1 MTSIHKEPKSL
12 EEAEKLDKELDS
24 LVDKYFENN
33 PVYDLNAQEII
44 EEDEEVVHY
53 NQETGNVIQ
62 AVETK
67 AVETKMDFPEETL
80 SIPNSNI
87 IEESLLKQIINK
99 RINGIKEFGSGFYK
113 LINTYKDSLHGTEL
127 SNIKNHFE
135 KEAREELSTLR
146 LLLTKDNY
154 LYNDIISDELRD
166 SLERDLIE
174 ASTGIYQQYESLQS
188 TQLKELDKA
197 YSTID
202 ELLNRVLDLELKLE
216 EKDVQ

>member
-12 EEAEKLDKELDS
+12 EEAEKLDKELDN

-33 PVYDLNAQEII
+33 PSYDLNAEEIT
-44 EEDEEVVHY
+44 EEDEEVVHF
-53 NQETGNVIQ
+53 NQETGNIIQ

-67 AVETKMDFPEETL
+67 MEFPAETP
-80 SIPNSNI
+80 SIPSSNI

-99 RINGIKEFGSGFYK
+99 RINGIKEFGSSFYK
-113 LINTYKDSLHGTEL
+113 LVDTYKDSLHGTEL

-154 LYNDIISDELRD
+154 LYNDIISSQLRD
-166 SLERDLIE
+166 ALERDLIE
-174 ASTGIYQQYESLQS
+174 ASTGIYQQYELSQS
-188 TQLKELDKA
+188 IQLKELDKA

-216 EKDVQ
+216 EKDV

>member
-12 EEAEKLDKELDS
+12 EEAEKLDKELDN

-33 PVYDLNAQEII
+33 PSYDLNAEEIT
-44 EEDEEVVHY
+44 EEDEEVVHF
-53 NQETGNVIQ
+53 NQETGNIIQ

-67 AVETKMDFPEETL
+67 MEFPAETP
-80 SIPNSNI
+80 SIPSSNI

-99 RINGIKEFGSGFYK
+99 RINGIKEFGSSFYK
-113 LINTYKDSLHGTEL
+113 LVDTYKDSLHGTEL

-154 LYNDIISDELRD
+154 LYNDIISDNLRD

-174 ASTGIYQQYESLQS
+174 ASTGMYQQYELSQS
-188 TQLKELDKA
+188 IQLKELDKA

-216 EKDVQ
+216 EKDV

>member
-33 PVYDLNAQEII
+33 PVYDLNAQEIT
-44 EEDEEVVHY
+44 EEDEEVVHF
-53 NQETGNVIQ
+53 NQETGNIIQ
-62 AVETK
+62 
-67 AVETKMDFPEETL
+67 AVETKMDFPEETP

-99 RINGIKEFGSGFYK
+99 RINGIKEFGSDFYK
-113 LINTYKDSLHGTEL
+113 LVDTYKDSLYGTEL

-154 LYNDIISDELRD
+154 LYNDIISDALRD
-166 SLERDLIE
+166 ALERDLIE
-174 ASTGIYQQYESLQS
+174 TSTGIYKQYESMQS

-216 EKDVQ
+216 EKDV

>member
-12 EEAEKLDKELDS
+12 EEAEKLDKELDN

-33 PVYDLNAQEII
+33 PSYDLNAEEIT

-67 AVETKMDFPEETL
+67 MDFPENTPVP
-80 SIPNSNI
+80 SIPSSNI

-113 LINTYKDSLHGTEL
+113 LVDTYKDSLYGTEL

-154 LYNDIISDELRD
+154 LYNDIISSQLRD
-166 SLERDLIE
+166 ALERDLIE
-174 ASTGIYQQYESLQS
+174 ASIGIYQQYELSQS
-188 TQLKELDKA
+188 IQLKELDKA

-216 EKDVQ
+216 EKDV

>member
-12 EEAEKLDKELDS
+12 EEAEKLDKELDN

-33 PVYDLNAQEII
+33 PSYDLNAEEIT
-44 EEDEEVVHY
+44 EEDEEVVHF
-53 NQETGNVIQ
+53 NQETGNIIQ

-67 AVETKMDFPEETL
+67 MEFPAETP
-80 SIPNSNI
+80 SIPSSNI

-99 RINGIKEFGSGFYK
+99 RINGIKEFGSSFYK
-113 LINTYKDSLHGTEL
+113 LVDTYKDSLHGTEL

-154 LYNDIISDELRD
+154 LYNDIISDNLRD

-174 ASTGIYQQYESLQS
+174 ASTGMYQQYELMQS

-216 EKDVQ
+216 EKDV

>member
-1 MTSIHKEPKSL
+1 MTSIHKEPESL
-12 EEAEKLDKELDS
+12 EEAEKLDKELNN

-33 PVYDLNAQEII
+33 PVYDLNAQEIT

-67 AVETKMDFPEETL
+67 EVETKMDSPKETPA
-80 SIPNSNI
+80 IPSSNI

-99 RINGIKEFGSGFYK
+99 RINGIKEFGSSFYK
-113 LINTYKDSLHGTEL
+113 LVDTYKDSLHGTEL

-154 LYNDIISDELRD
+154 LYNDIISDALRD
-166 SLERDLIE
+166 ALERDLVE
-174 ASTGIYQQYESLQS
+174 ASTGIYEQYESMQS

-216 EKDVQ
+216 EKDV